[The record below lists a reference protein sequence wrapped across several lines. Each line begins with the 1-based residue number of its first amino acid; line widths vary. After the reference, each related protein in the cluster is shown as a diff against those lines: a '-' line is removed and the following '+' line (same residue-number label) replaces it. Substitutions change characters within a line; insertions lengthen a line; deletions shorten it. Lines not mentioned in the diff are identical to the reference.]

1 MFREF
6 DYQADGETSFVHDRV
21 NSKFDRAFSYD
32 FAGRLTQ
39 ALTGYE
45 ARGEQYGVQGPFKQI
60 YQHDA
65 WDNTTARN
73 NRHWSNFFNYSAA
86 YDAHNREVNDPAWQ
100 YDAAGQMTQDDQY
113 RQHKYDAARRK
124 VEVSNYEGAITQSFD
139 GDGQRIKQIQTV
151 TNPASS
157 EVTYYLR
164 SSVLRGATVTELYAT
179 GNKKQTLVYAGS
191 AVIARQQVAAGPNIW
206 GRISQTVAWQYSEPV
221 TGSGRSDDGA
231 ETSELDPVGV
241 DAGLI
246 NPYIDPNYDNDWP
259 LMKHGDAGNPGS
271 GCMLDGL
278 PENCKMVELLVEAGR
293 ALRINVLNPFAPAPA
308 LGGAGGRTIF
318 VHGDGT
324 QLLASS
330 SHQNPDGTYAASVT
344 VGAVGGHF
352 EFIPDGSS
360 IGTQPQDTSQQPGGA
375 ACDRKLA
382 GIFGGPGA
390 VVGSTRDPLTVG
402 RNPQVLAYDQKYGL
416 PTDRIGERGLGHG
429 PAPYDNPDPTSPDR
443 GGIIHIFGNDNGT
456 ATGTGLYTP
465 AGGSAGTMFTR
476 HAGTQNAYTQLN
488 VNYNRGPYAGLT
500 IAFVHVSAG
509 SGRPNAMGSVR
520 IGNIGGLGSIDS
532 PNYIHTHAVFYMNGA
547 RVDPRTIFCK

>member
-45 ARGEQYGVQGPFKQI
+45 ARGEQYGVQGPFKQV

-65 WDNTTARN
+65 WDNTTVRN
-73 NRHWSNFFNYSAA
+73 NRHWSNFFYYSAA
-86 YDAHNREVNDPAWQ
+86 YDSHNREVNDPAWQ

-113 RQHKYDAARRK
+113 RQHKYDAAGRK

-139 GDGQRIKQIQTV
+139 GDGQRIKQVQTV

-179 GNKKQTLVYAGS
+179 GNKKQTNVYAGS

-231 ETSELDPVGV
+231 ETSELDPLGV

-246 NPYIDPNYDNDWP
+246 NPYIDPNYDSDWP

-271 GCMLDGL
+271 GCMLNGS
-278 PENCKMVELLVEAGR
+278 PENCRMVALLVEAGR
-293 ALRINVLNPFAPAPA
+293 ARRINVLDPLNP
-308 LGGAGGRTIF
+308 
-318 VHGDGT
+318 
-324 QLLASS
+324 
-330 SHQNPDGTYAASVT
+330 
-344 VGAVGGHF
+344 
-352 EFIPDGSS
+352 GSS
-360 IGTQPQDTSQQPGGA
+360 IE
-375 ACDRKLA
+375 
-382 GIFGGPGA
+382 
-390 VVGSTRDPLTVG
+390 VG
-402 RNPQVLAYDQKYGL
+402 RAIWVPDDSLDTGDVDLDSQTVTIRDGGGGRFEWVPNGSITTYINQRQTLPQNPVSPEDLRAYGARIESMLKVSKCSGFLNQLLNQAKEMTGRSYGDILTTFNQIKFYWGETGGIHGGYAYFEHGVPAATIDNRINTEKMGGSLANQRDRHEFLTSSTTQHFFGETLHHVGIGRMYG
-416 PTDRIGERGLGHG
+416 DGEMANALNAILVKGGLDTPRVFSDKTPEEVDNASRYWHPKVWDAC
-429 PAPYDNPDPTSPDR
+429 PAPR
-443 GGIIHIFGNDNGT
+443 
-456 ATGTGLYTP
+456 
-465 AGGSAGTMFTR
+465 R
-476 HAGTQNAYTQLN
+476 
-488 VNYNRGPYAGLT
+488 
-500 IAFVHVSAG
+500 
-509 SGRPNAMGSVR
+509 
-520 IGNIGGLGSIDS
+520 
-532 PNYIHTHAVFYMNGA
+532 
-547 RVDPRTIFCK
+547 